1 MIEKSSHDNLSHLNR
16 SKMQDII
23 IVGGGH
29 VGLYL
34 ASELARSGY
43 RVVVLDQKKT
53 IGERI
58 VCTGIVGAEA
68 FRELDLPKETVLG
81 AIQRIRFFSPRGTFF
96 DFTPPQT
103 LAYVV
108 DRGGF
113 NRFFAS
119 QALRSGAEI
128 QTGSRVEGISVCGE
142 KVEVKVAETDGR
154 ERSYEARAL
163 VLATGTQT
171 RLFELAGLR
180 GPERFLGGA
189 QIHLPFPGEDR
200 TSVYVGREVAPG
212 AFAWVVPLQN
222 GQARIGLLSE
232 ANPGGY
238 LKKFLDR
245 IRPGWR
251 EEAEEGRMDLRP
263 VVARP
268 VPRSYGNRVL
278 VVGEAAGQIKTT
290 TAGGIYYGFLGAQA
304 AAETLRDAFERNC
317 FDHRI
322 LSGYER
328 AWKKRMGEELRF
340 GYHCRALFRKFS
352 DRHMEELF
360 SDENV
365 REEILNLVYR
375 KADFDWHRNLV
386 FSMLQLPSVFLHG
399 LRHPLLASRLMAG
412 LLFGRV

>member
-1 MIEKSSHDNLSHLNR
+1 
-16 SKMQDII
+16 MQDII

-34 ASELARSGY
+34 ASELARSGFQ
-43 RVVVLDQKKT
+43 VVLLDQKKT
-53 IGERI
+53 IGERV
-58 VCTGIVGAEA
+58 VCTGIIGAEA
-68 FRELDLPKETVLG
+68 FAKLDLPKETLLG
-81 AIQRIRFFSPRGTFF
+81 EIQKIRFFSPFGTSF
-96 DFTPPQT
+96 DFTPPQA

-113 NRFFAS
+113 NRYFAL
-119 QALRSGAEI
+119 QALRSGVDI
-128 QTGSRVEGISVCGE
+128 KTGSRVEGVSVCDE
-142 KVEVKVAETDGR
+142 KVDVKVVEPDGR
-154 ERSYEARAL
+154 ESSLEARVL
-163 VLATGTQT
+163 ILATGIQT

-180 GPERFLGGA
+180 GPEAFLGGA
-189 QIHLPFPGEDR
+189 QIHLPFPGENW
-200 TSVYVGREVAPG
+200 TSVYVGRKIAPG

-222 GQARIGLLSE
+222 GQARVGLLSE
-232 ANPGGY
+232 ANPIAY
-238 LKKFLDR
+238 LKKFLDQ

-251 EEAEEGRMDLRP
+251 EETEESKIDLRP

-268 VPRSYGNRVL
+268 VPRSYRNRVL

-304 AAETLRDAFERNC
+304 AAEVLREAFQRNC
-317 FDHRI
+317 FDDKI
-322 LSGYER
+322 FSGYEKV
-328 AWKKRMGEELRF
+328 WKRRMGEELRF

-360 SDENV
+360 TNKNV

-375 KADFDWHRNLV
+375 NANFDWHRNLV
-386 FSMLQLPSVFLHG
+386 YSMLQLPSVFLHG
-399 LRHPLLASRLMAG
+399 LRHPLLASQLMAN